1 MVRWLN
7 IRRSVPAIAAVTCA
21 VALCGSPA
29 EAQPLSCGTV
39 VTQDITLDADI
50 GGCSDAGLI
59 VGAAGVTIDLGGH
72 TVSGTS
78 ISGGNP
84 AQVGIDDSAGYDAVV
99 IRNGVVRDFG
109 GAAVRLTAVDRA
121 TVSGLD
127 LSFGQF
133 GIEMAGGS
141 GNRLIGNTVS
151 SAPVGIGV
159 FGTAA
164 PSRDNVVSG
173 NTVSSANTA
182 GIALRYGAI
191 TGTRVEDNDVS
202 VTFGVDRWG
211 AAIAVGA
218 RWTTGEGD
226 IRGTLVRRNVMH
238 ELYAN
243 GGVFVSDVAADTRVE
258 LNRVDNAIGMP
269 PYEIAGDRAL
279 VRGNSV
285 TNTEFP
291 GLGNYGIQVDEDAD
305 RSVVEGNS
313 ISRAGSISID
323 DSGQHTVVRGNRIE
337 GLPLSS
343 GTGTGFN
350 NGIIVRETARD
361 GRIEGNIV
369 NRLAAI
375 GGLEPGAGIEILG
388 DRITVVANAV
398 SEIDTTD
405 GIRVDAAADAATV
418 TANIVRKAG
427 DDGIDVRSA
436 ATTVTANL
444 TFGNT
449 DHGIEAVSGV
459 RDGGANRAFG
469 NGADTQCI
477 GVRCRP

>member
-1 MVRWLN
+1 
-7 IRRSVPAIAAVTCA
+7 
-21 VALCGSPA
+21 
-29 EAQPLSCGTV
+29 
-39 VTQDITLDADI
+39 
-50 GGCSDAGLI
+50 
-59 VGAAGVTIDLGGH
+59 
-72 TVSGTS
+72 
-78 ISGGNP
+78 
-84 AQVGIDDSAGYDAVV
+84 
-99 IRNGVVRDFG
+99 
-109 GAAVRLTAVDRA
+109 
-121 TVSGLD
+121 
-127 LSFGQF
+127 
-133 GIEMAGGS
+133 
-141 GNRLIGNTVS
+141 
-151 SAPVGIGV
+151 
-159 FGTAA
+159 
-164 PSRDNVVSG
+164 
-173 NTVSSANTA
+173 
-182 GIALRYGAI
+182 
-191 TGTRVEDNDVS
+191 
-202 VTFGVDRWG
+202 
-211 AAIAVGA
+211 
-218 RWTTGEGD
+218 
-226 IRGTLVRRNVMH
+226 
-238 ELYAN
+238 
-243 GGVFVSDVAADTRVE
+243 
-258 LNRVDNAIGMP
+258 
-269 PYEIAGDRAL
+269 

-350 NGIIVRETARD
+350 DGIIVRETARD

-388 DRITVVANAV
+388 DRITVIANAV

-427 DDGIDVRSA
+427 DDGIDVQSP

-444 TFGNT
+444 AFGNT